1 MSAVPVAL
9 DRAEVEALVEGSHKM
24 AISAPCERIPHA
36 PHGFKDESEVKS
48 MSKGYR
54 RLLSFKSHEAA
65 VEDAAG
71 YHGELITGPDFGC
84 ILYEAKT

>member
-1 MSAVPVAL
+1 MTCK
-9 DRAEVEALVEGSHKM
+9 DCNYWGSHKM

-36 PHGFKDESEVKS
+36 PHGFKDESQVKS

-84 ILYEAKT
+84 ILYEAKE